1 MRRDTFWDQFRPLT
15 QEKKMNK
22 EELLRFM
29 IAEFENANKEAM
41 INSGITPDEA
51 DAKNVEYHVSIEF
64 LLAQVVEKMFEKN
77 IF

>member
-1 MRRDTFWDQFRPLT
+1 
-15 QEKKMNK
+15 
-22 EELLRFM
+22 
-29 IAEFENANKEAM
+29 M
-41 INSGITPDEA
+41 INSGITPEEA